1 MQKHKVLIPLDGS
14 AFSRQIFR
22 AVREWFDP
30 QTVTLVLLRVDG
42 TPTLLPETA
51 LPHRFVS
58 DTPTGGLYAVYSE
71 EMNESRAL
79 TPQQRQT
86 LLGEQQQEL
95 QADAESL
102 RALGYT
108 VSTEVHFGEPAQT
121 IINLINSEGINL
133 VAMTTHGRTG
143 FARLAM
149 GSVAEQVLRG
159 VNVPVMLLRP
169 ALPTEQQK
177 PTAGALLV
185 QSLDKKRSFKLAAV
199 TDGSNFGQKA
209 VTLALELA
217 KALEAEL
224 TVFITASERD
234 SLEHNQKVVHDV
246 AALITELAPAT
257 NIVPLVGYADE
268 MLLQA
273 LEKNAQ
279 DLLILGAFRDRGAG
293 SAKLIGTTAQRVVQ
307 YAPTSVLVV
316 KERDIKLEKML
327 VCTATDDE
335 ITLAVASRFARAL
348 NTQLRVLHVKA
359 DETTAPSA
367 PIVQGWVRQLESQG
381 FNQNHLQIKRGNV
394 LETILET
401 AHTSASDLVVV
412 GSQSGAGDFL
422 GSVAN
427 GVVRFAEQS
436 VLVVRTRT

>member
-14 AFSRQIFR
+14 TFSRQIFR

-30 QTVTLVLLRVDG
+30 QAVTLVLLRVDM
-42 TPTLLPETA
+42 TPALLPETA

-58 DTPTGGLYAVYSE
+58 DIPTGGLYAVYSE
-71 EMNESRAL
+71 EMNENRAL
-79 TPQQRQT
+79 TPQQRQA
-86 LLGEQQQEL
+86 LLGEQQREL
-95 QADAESL
+95 QADAEGL
-102 RALGYT
+102 RTLGYT

-121 IINLINSEGINL
+121 IINLVNSESINL
-133 VAMTTHGRTG
+133 VAMTTHGRSG
-143 FARLAM
+143 LVRLAM
-149 GSVAEQVLRG
+149 GSVAERVLRG

-169 ALPTEQQK
+169 ALAVEQQ
-177 PTAGALLV
+177 PTAGALLA
-185 QSLDKKRSFKLAAV
+185 QSLDKKRPFKLAAA
-199 TDGSNFGQKA
+199 TDGSSFGQKA

-217 KALEAEL
+217 KSLAAEL
-224 TVFITASERD
+224 TLFVTASERD
-234 SLEHNQKVVHDV
+234 SLEHNQKVIHDV
-246 AALITELAPAT
+246 AALMTDLAPNT

-268 MLLQA
+268 TLLQA

-307 YAPTSVLVV
+307 YAPTSVLIV

-327 VCTATDDE
+327 VCIATDDDV
-335 ITLAVASRFARAL
+335 TLDVGSRLTKAL
-348 NTQLRVLHVKA
+348 NMQLKALHVKA
-359 DETTAPSA
+359 GETPAPSVQ
-367 PIVQGWVRQLESQG
+367 IVQGWVRQLESQG
-381 FNQNHLQIKRGNV
+381 FDQNQLQIKRGNV
-394 LETILET
+394 LETILDT
-401 AHTSASDLVVV
+401 AHTGAYDLVVV

-427 GVVRFAEQS
+427 GVARFAEQS